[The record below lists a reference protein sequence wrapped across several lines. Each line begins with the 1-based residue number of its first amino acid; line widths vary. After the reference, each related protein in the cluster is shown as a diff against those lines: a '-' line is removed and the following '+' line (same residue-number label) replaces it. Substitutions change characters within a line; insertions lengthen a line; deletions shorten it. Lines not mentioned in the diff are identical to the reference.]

1 MFIVNVN
8 YKMISIDSKGTVW
21 KNIDVENCFSEK
33 YFKHIFIPCVH
44 YFNVLVQLQGAIDF
58 EFLNM
63 WQQIATEKNT
73 VLFIKSISIDGIKY
87 KNDVFQPFTNMNMCF
102 ISCRLFLITNDVAV
116 TSAISGGNEQLVYF

>member
-1 MFIVNVN
+1 ME
-8 YKMISIDSKGTVW
+8 
-21 KNIDVENCFSEK
+21 NIDVKNCFSEQ
-33 YFKHIFIPCVH
+33 YFKHFFIPCVH
-44 YFNVLVQLQGAIDF
+44 YFDVLVKLQGAIDF

-73 VLFIKSISIDGIKY
+73 VLFIKSISIDGIKH